1 MKQKLWK
8 ELLISEQDARILHD
22 IIDGGIGKALSPEQ
36 LNQFTVGKERT
47 ITIPTRIGLSR
58 VHLYFPEG
66 EQKQLSL
73 MLNLHGG
80 GFVKGQRDQDIVFCR
95 NICSRAGVVVA
106 DIDYAVAPQTRF
118 PGQVYECF
126 DILQYFTQHA
136 DEYGIDK
143 DRIAIAG
150 HSAGGTLAAAAI
162 LMAIEEGAF
171 LPALQILDYP
181 GLDMVTPAAEKPNGT
196 ANPRVSAWKLDF
208 YTRMYVDPADA
219 GNPLCSPGLAEDA
232 SLAKMPPTVMICCDN
247 DTFRDEDL
255 AFAGRLTGLGV
266 PVYVRCFLGSGHGFT
281 IQRRDEFPDAEQM
294 ILTALK
300 TMI

>member
-1 MKQKLWK
+1 MAEKFWK
-8 ELLISEQDARILHD
+8 ELRISEEDARILHD
-22 IIDGGIGKALSPEQ
+22 IIDGGIGKQLSPEQ
-36 LNQFTVGKERT
+36 LNQFSVGEERT
-47 ITIPTRIGLSR
+47 VTIPTRVGLTQ

-66 EQKQLSL
+66 AQKPLPL

-80 GFVKGQRDQDIVFCR
+80 GFVKGRRDQDIVFCR
-95 NICSRAGVVVA
+95 NLCSRAGLVVA
-106 DIDYAVAPQTRF
+106 DIDYAVAPLTRW

-126 DILQYFTQHA
+126 DILQHFGENA
-136 DEYGIDK
+136 REYGIDR

-171 LPALQILDYP
+171 VPALQILDYP
-181 GLDMVTPAAEKPNGT
+181 GLDMVAPAAEKPNS
-196 ANPRVSAWKLDF
+196 ASNPRLPAWKLDF
-208 YTRMYVDPADA
+208 YTRMYVDSADA

-232 SLAKMPPTVMICCDN
+232 ALVKMPPTVMICCGN

-255 AFAGRLTGLGV
+255 AYAGRLMGLGV
-266 PVYVRCFLGSGHGFT
+266 PVYARCFLGSGHGFT
-281 IQRRDEFPDAEQM
+281 IQRRDEFCEAEQM

-300 TMI
+300 TMM

>member
-1 MKQKLWK
+1 MKQKIWK
-8 ELLISEQDARILHD
+8 ELLISAQDVKLLDD
-22 IIDGGIGKALSPEQ
+22 IINGGIGKTLTAEQ
-36 LNQFTVGKERT
+36 LNQFSVGKECT
-47 ITIPTRIGLSR
+47 ISIPTRIGSSR

-66 EQKQLSL
+66 EQKQLPL

-80 GFVKGQRDQDIVFCR
+80 GFVKGLRDQDFVFCR

-106 DIDYAVAPQTRF
+106 DIDYAVSPRTRF
-118 PGQVYECF
+118 PGQVYECY
-126 DILQYFTQHA
+126 DILQHFA
-136 DEYGIDK
+136 ENAREYGVDR

-181 GLDMVTPAAEKPNGT
+181 GLDMVTLAAEKPNGN
-196 ANPRVSAWKLDF
+196 ANPRVPAWKLDF

-247 DTFRDEDL
+247 DTFREEDL
-255 AFAGRLTGLGV
+255 SFAGRLTGLGV
-266 PVYVRCFLGSGHGFT
+266 PVYARCFRRSGHGFT
-281 IQRRDEFPDAEQM
+281 IQRRDEFREAEQM

-300 TMI
+300 TMM